1 MKQEVKAVVLY
12 IDTSSNEEITVG
24 LTVNGKKDIIKEKVG
39 REKAQVVL
47 PLLQKLLKK
56 HTLTLNDLTE
66 IEVEAGPGSFTGL
79 RVGISIANAL
89 GYFLNIPIN
98 GKEAKDLVEPKYA

>member
-1 MKQEVKAVVLY
+1 MTNEAKKIVLY
-12 IDTSSNEEITVG
+12 IDTSSNEEIAVG
-24 LTVNGKKDIIKEKVG
+24 LIIDNKKDITKEKVG

-56 HTLTLNDLTE
+56 HRLNLNDLTA
-66 IEVEAGPGSFTGL
+66 IEVETGPGSFTGL
-79 RVGISIANAL
+79 RVGVSIANTL
-89 GYFLNIPIN
+89 GYFLHIPIN